1 MYVVKCLCLSL
12 RALRL
17 GMYRHYNFRSTDSN
31 PKTYKVLL
39 RDFTNLLSF
48 AMF

>member
-17 GMYRHYNFRSTDSN
+17 SMYRHYNFR
-31 PKTYKVLL
+31 PA
-39 RDFTNLLSF
+39 DFNQGF
-48 AMF
+48 KKP